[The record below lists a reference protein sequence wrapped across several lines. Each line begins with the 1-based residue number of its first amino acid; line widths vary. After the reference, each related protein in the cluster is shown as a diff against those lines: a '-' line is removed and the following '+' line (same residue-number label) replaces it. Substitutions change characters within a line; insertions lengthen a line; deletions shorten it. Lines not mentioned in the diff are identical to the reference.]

1 MGKMMDKT
9 ELQRRAG
16 ILIDEL
22 GSGDLNESLLRGRL
36 RNVEFILSE
45 DEDENNSTQD
55 NDDTGND
62 DNGND
67 ESRDHYGYETNQDG
81 DEMDRDSGMDADN
94 CKSELSSIHDELLS
108 CHSDAR
114 RCLMQCAKDGQD
126 IPDTLRT
133 AIDKLGRTL
142 ESLEQLVGNL

>member
-1 MGKMMDKT
+1 MMDKT

-16 ILIDEL
+16 ILVDEK
-22 GSGDLNESLLRGRL
+22 GYGDVNESLLRGRL
-36 RNVEFILSE
+36 RNLDYIIMEEE
-45 DEDENNSTQD
+45 DEDKDTENS
-55 NDDTGND
+55 D
-62 DNGND
+62 DNSGD
-67 ESRDHYGYETNQDG
+67 EESRDHYGYETNRDG
-81 DEMDRDSGMDADN
+81 EEMDRDSSMDADN
-94 CKSELSSIHDELLS
+94 CKRELSSIHDELLS

-114 RCLMQCAKDGQD
+114 RCLMQCATDGQD